1 MNANAQYERR
11 NIMNENFRAFTEG
24 FVEGAKETPRGFFA
38 PVIALCRWLDRIG
51 DEAMREA
58 RPYSYER
65 VIETVERAEMT
76 LVKVRRQAFDR
87 LEGLDP
93 ELHAMAVT
101 VFGGKDAAARWMA
114 RPLRELHRRSAYEAL
129 SAGEREQVIERLIA
143 RP

>member
-1 MNANAQYERR
+1 MNANAHYEGR

-38 PVIALCRWLDRIG
+38 PVIALCRWLDRVC
-51 DEAMREA
+51 DDAMRETQ
-58 RPYSYER
+58 PCSYER
-65 VIETVERAEMT
+65 IIETVERAEMT
-76 LVKVRRQAFDR
+76 LVKVRQQAFCL
-87 LEGLDP
+87 LERLDP
-93 ELHAMAVT
+93 ELHAMAVK

-129 SAGEREQVIERLIA
+129 SFGERAQVIERLIA